1 MSILVG
7 VCIITLALLGCDLS
21 DKPEQAVQ
29 TFFENLEMESYDKG
43 SDEIITEGIFSN
55 LRLYVAEHRLLV
67 DIKKTLISLKDP
79 NYRDVPPVPDYN
91 EEYFNKFFLD
101 LGSYRSK
108 ELIQL
113 FGRVKNDRNDKFK
126 SGVYWLYSCIRDL
139 YSPDIKY
146 SGEGGHEYWYNGREV
161 FMPRPTIDQQYFKVK
176 EVIEQYALR

>member
-1 MSILVG
+1 MRILVS

-29 TFFENLEMESYDKG
+29 TFFENSQSSDMG
-43 SDEIITEGIFSN
+43 SEEIVTEGIFSN
-55 LRLYVAEHRLLV
+55 LKLYVAEHRLLV
-67 DIKKTLISLKDP
+67 DIKNTIISLKDP
-79 NYRDVPPVPDYN
+79 NYRVVPPVYDYN

-101 LGSYRSK
+101 LGSERSK

-113 FGRVKNDRNDKFK
+113 FGSVKNDRNDKFK

-146 SGEGGHEYWYNGREV
+146 SGEGGHEYGYGV
-161 FMPRPTIDQQYFKVK
+161 FMPRPTIDQQYFKAK
-176 EVIEQYALR
+176 EVIEHTLR